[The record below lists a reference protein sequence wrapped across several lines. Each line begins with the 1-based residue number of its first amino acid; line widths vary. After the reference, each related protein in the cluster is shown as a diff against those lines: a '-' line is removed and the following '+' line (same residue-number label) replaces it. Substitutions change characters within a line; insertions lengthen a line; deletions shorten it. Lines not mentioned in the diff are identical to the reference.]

1 MRKGASPAR
10 AAPFPT
16 HSQATTIMQPAPAA
30 PLLNVEA
37 AGEFLAILG
46 ADPAAVHFRGIH
58 WNKAL
63 EPPEARARHLSPAFG
78 SRAPQL
84 ESLQQQGYRLYWLP
98 NGGPYDRDVLQC
110 CYLFVEWDEQPIEW
124 QLQAWQELGL
134 PEPTAMVNTGGKSI
148 HCYWRLSAPITP
160 DRWRALIQ
168 RLIRYCGSDPTCKN
182 PSRLMR
188 LAGSAYI
195 RKTDDLAP
203 DGTSLGGTIGPAPA
217 AVVRANAAA
226 VYPAELFEDRLPAL
240 PEPPAPPQPLPS
252 PSASTAGTGTV
263 ERRSIEEITRLVA
276 AYPTILSNND
286 QREEALRFIAG
297 LVRVMEDLGQ
307 SRAAAIALASTY
319 HPQAADTFQQV
330 EKWRFG
336 AFGVES
342 FIAQCKRA
350 GVDVRRRDLPERNDL
365 PRPEEPDLSSFA
377 PPHPELW
384 SDEDR
389 RIAGDAA
396 AAIVAAG
403 SRSLTLDQV
412 LPQGMAGPLVE
423 RAAAFPCDPMAFLL
437 PLLCTT
443 ASVIGNRMEVRVK
456 ATWREPFVLWAANVM
471 PASSLKSP
479 IASVILKPLSKW
491 QVELNKVKKREKA
504 EYNSSRNQIALQG
517 DKERLA
523 EWEAENPP
531 PSPARELFIIDVTLE
546 KIGQM
551 LGQPETCGMVA
562 YHDELTLWFQQLRRG
577 KDALDQ
583 RSNWLSLWTGGLLKV
598 DRIGR
603 DSIYIPNTAQSV
615 FGLSTVDGLRI
626 IQSSGQQ
633 SDGNQDADGLWAR
646 FLLWQPRDVPY
657 VFNDLDRDITDLLLN
672 TFRDRIDALVPSLKD
687 DHPPAALS
695 LTAEGIAMMAQHWT
709 AWDALARETAKER
722 GQWLGKLRGHSV
734 RIAGLLHVL
743 DCAAKDLPI
752 IAEVSTDAARRSLLL
767 CHALLDQY
775 DFLHA
780 SIGSD
785 ADGLDPA
792 VAKLLARGVEWR
804 RTHGDEPVPMEQLR
818 RWKLPTRDASAADR
832 QAWLATNVAANDRLG
847 RIQTTAR
854 SITWLPPVN

>member
-1 MRKGASPAR
+1 MP
-10 AAPFPT
+10 PT
-16 HSQATTIMQPAPAA
+16 PSQ
-30 PLLNVEA
+30 PLFNTEA
-37 AGEFLAILG
+37 AGEFLALLG
-46 ADPAAVHFRGIH
+46 ADHAAVHFRGIH
-58 WNKAL
+58 WDKAL
-63 EPPEARARHLSPAFG
+63 EPKAARARHLLPAFG

-84 ESLQQQGYRLYWLP
+84 EALQRQGYRLYWLP
-98 NGGPYDRDVLQC
+98 NGGPYDRDVLEC
-110 CYLFVEWDEQPIEW
+110 CYLFVEWDEQPIDW

-134 PEPTAMVNTGGKSI
+134 PEPTAMVTTGGKSI
-148 HCYWRLSAPITP
+148 HCYWRLSAPITT

-195 RKTDDLAP
+195 YKTDDLAP
-203 DGTSLGGTIGPAPA
+203 DGASLGGTIGPAPA
-217 AVVRANAAA
+217 AVVRSNSAAI
-226 VYPAELFEDRLPAL
+226 YPAELFEDRLPAL
-240 PEPPAPPQPLPS
+240 QEPPAPVQPLPS
-252 PSASTAGTGTV
+252 PNASTAGTGTV

-276 AYPTILSNND
+276 AYPTILAAND
-286 QREEALRFIAG
+286 QREEALRFVAG
-297 LVRVMEDLGQ
+297 LARVMEDMGR
-307 SRAAAIALASTY
+307 SRADAIALASSY
-319 HPQAADTFQQV
+319 HPQASDTFQQV
-330 EKWRFG
+330 EKWRFD

-350 GVDVRRRDLPERNDL
+350 GVDVKRRDLPEREDL
-365 PRPEEPDLSSFA
+365 PRPEEPHADGLGLPPPPEPLS
-377 PPHPELW
+377 
-384 SDEDR
+384 DDDR
-389 RIAGDAA
+389 RLAGEAA
-396 AAIVAAG
+396 AAITAAG
-403 SRSLTLDQV
+403 TRAIELGQV
-412 LPQGMAGPLVE
+412 LPPGIAGPLVE

-437 PLLCTT
+437 PLLCAT
-443 ASVIGNRMEVRVK
+443 ASVVGNRMDVRVK

-491 QVELNKVKKREKA
+491 QAALNKTKQGEKA
-504 EYNSSRNQIALQG
+504 AYNSSRNQIALQG
-517 DKERLA
+517 DKERLS
-523 EWEAENPP
+523 EWESENPP
-531 PSPARELFIIDVTLE
+531 PSPARELFIIDATLE

-562 YHDELTLWFQQLRRG
+562 YHDELTLWFQQLKRG

-626 IQSSGQQ
+626 IQSAGKPSE
-633 SDGNQDADGLWAR
+633 GNQDADGLWAR

-657 VFNDLDRDITDLLLN
+657 VHNDLDRDVTDLLLN
-672 TFRDRIDALVPSLKD
+672 TFRDRIDALVPALKED
-687 DHPPAALS
+687 QPPAALS

-709 AWDALARETAKER
+709 AWDALARETTKER

-752 IAEVSTDAARRSLLL
+752 IADVSTDAARRSLLL

-780 SIGSD
+780 GIGSE

-804 RTHGDEPVPMEQLR
+804 RTHGNAPVPLEQLR
-818 RWKLPTRDASAADR
+818 RWKIPTREATAQDR
-832 QAWLATNVAANDRLG
+832 QAWLTTNVSANDRLG
-847 RIQTTAR
+847 RVETTAR
-854 SITWLPPVN
+854 STAWLPPAN